1 MFHGNYYK
9 NISLQTSKSS
19 ICLYIFFMFWDK
31 RRWDIKVNPKI
42 KKQKYDHDRSLYF
55 VTKENY
61 KFCQKPGK
69 SKRFTALQMQK

>member
-1 MFHGNYYK
+1 MRYK
-9 NISLQTSKSS
+9 GKPEKS
-19 ICLYIFFMFWDK
+19 
-31 RRWDIKVNPKI
+31 

-69 SKRFTALQMQK
+69 SKRFTALQIQK